1 MSHGGKK
8 NEQLGQTKLVPDEG
22 RGAWWKKDPRAGG
35 AARGRLM
42 GNSWS
47 WARTSG
53 GTGRGERWRHW

>member
-8 NEQLGQTKLVPDEG
+8 NEQLGQTKLVSDEG
-22 RGAWWKKDPRAGG
+22 RGAWWKKDPGAGG

-47 WARTSG
+47 QTHTSG
-53 GTGRGERWRHW
+53 RAGRGERQWRR